1 MPGAFNAMGDARID
15 AVVINSEP
23 LLNSLAGVIAALA
36 AVKRIPAIGYA
47 SYADAGGLL
56 AYGANRAALYGRTG
70 YFLDRIFKGAKPA
83 GMPIEQAA
91 KFDVVVNAK
100 MARALGLKI
109 PLSLLLRAE
118 RVIE

>member
-1 MPGAFNAMGDARID
+1 MGDARVE

-23 LLNSLAGVIAALA
+23 VLNSQAAVVAGLA
-36 AVKRIPAIGYA
+36 AVKRIPAAGYA
-47 SYADAGGLL
+47 SYADTGGLL

-83 GMPIEQAA
+83 EIPIERAA
-91 KFDVVVNAK
+91 KFDLVVNAK
-100 MARALGLKI
+100 TAKALGLKI
-109 PLSLLLRAE
+109 PQSVLLRAD